1 MKLSTQPYRP
11 TITGALASRHKA
23 QADECLR
30 LAKEFNKA
38 GDAERAHF
46 WRLRRE
52 EKLED
57 AMNVWSVGG

>member
-1 MKLSTQPYRP
+1 MKLTTQPNRP
-11 TITGALASRHKA
+11 TITGALAKRHME

-30 LAKEFNKA
+30 WAKAFNDL
-38 GDAERAHF
+38 GDAERSHF

-52 EKLED
+52 EKLND